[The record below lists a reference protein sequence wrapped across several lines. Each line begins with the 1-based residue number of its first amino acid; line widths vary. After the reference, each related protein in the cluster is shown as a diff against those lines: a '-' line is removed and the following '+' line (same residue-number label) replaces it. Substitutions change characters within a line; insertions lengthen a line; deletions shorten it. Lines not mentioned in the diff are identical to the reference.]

1 MNWIEIQANML
12 GINWDRV
19 AMNVAINDL
28 NNHYDIVLEVV

>member
-1 MNWIEIQANML
+1 MNWIEIQDNML

-28 NNHYDIVLEVV
+28 NNHYDIVLETV